1 MKQLRDVETALANFR
16 QTVDVNASPHR
27 AIYLARL
34 AAMEAGGKTTFKL
47 EPEAVA
53 AKLVHAV
60 ESRHPRARYFV
71 TAPTYLSAFLKRA
84 LPTTLL
90 DRLVARM

>member
-1 MKQLRDVETALANFR
+1 
-16 QTVDVNASPHR
+16 
-27 AIYLARL
+27 
-34 AAMEAGGKTTFKL
+34 MEKGGKSTFKL

-60 ESRHPRARYFV
+60 ESARSKARYYV
-71 TAPTYLSAFLKRA
+71 TTPTYFAVVARRV

-90 DRLVARM
+90 DRFLLGM